1 MSERLT
7 AELTA
12 ELTADPRWSRT
23 QFAWAAIAILA
34 VLASLTGINN
44 GFALDDVHIIFENQ
58 RLHSLAEAWRLF
70 GQTYWPPEEGASLYR
85 PLTAVVFSLE
95 WAIGRGS
102 PLPFHVANIVLYAA
116 VVVALCRLAL
126 LIVSPTAAFV
136 AAALFAVHPLHV
148 EVVANVV
155 GQAELWVGLI
165 VFVSVARYIR
175 ARRAGP
181 LRHLEIIIQTAL
193 YFCACMFKEHA
204 IILPALLVSA
214 ELTLLNESG
223 RLRER
228 ARQLWPL
235 FVALALA
242 ACLFVFV
249 RTLVVGHVT
258 QGGPNALLLDA
269 TFLTRVFTMLRV
281 SMEWVRLLFWPASLS
296 ADYSSRR
303 IEAATSFDST
313 MLPGL
318 LVLFGAA
325 AIAWSQRR
333 SIPGVTFGILWAGV
347 SFLIPSNLIL
357 VTGFILAERA
367 LFLASAGI
375 AICGGIA
382 IVHFA
387 QAMKARGGFARFA
400 PAALVVALLV
410 AGIGRSSTR
419 NRVWHDNDR
428 LFRQTVLD
436 VPTSYRAHW
445 TLAEHLTDA
454 GQTQD
459 GLEEMLLAVVLG
471 KRDDPGLLSFAADR
485 FRMANQCPR
494 AMGMYRKALDIAPNL
509 PDLRFNASVCLLQL
523 GKLDEAR
530 ALARDGLVTSAADT
544 HLLRVISVAD
554 SLASLSKENNPKS

>member
-1 MSERLT
+1 MSDAVTDE
-7 AELTA
+7 
-12 ELTADPRWSRT
+12 PGQSRA
-23 QFAWAAIAILA
+23 QSVAWAAIAVLA
-34 VLASLTGINN
+34 LLASLTGISN

-58 RLHSLAEAWRLF
+58 RLHSLSEAWRLF
-70 GQTYWPPEEGASLYR
+70 GHTYWPPEEGASLYR
-85 PLTAVVFSLE
+85 PLTAVAFSLE

-102 PLPFHVANIVLYAA
+102 PLPFHIVNVVLYAA
-116 VVVALCRLAL
+116 VAVALYRLAL
-126 LIVSPTAAFV
+126 LIVSPVAAFV

-181 LRHLEIIIQTAL
+181 LRPQEIALQAVL
-193 YFCACMFKEHA
+193 YFAACMFKEHA
-204 IILPALLVSA
+204 IILPGLLLVA
-214 ELTLLNESG
+214 EVTLLNESG

-228 ARQLWPL
+228 ARQVWPL

-242 ACLFVFV
+242 GCLFVFV
-249 RTLVVGHVT
+249 RTLVVGRVA
-258 QGGPNALLLDA
+258 QAGPNALLFDA
-269 TFLTRVFTMLRV
+269 TFLTRVLTMLRV
-281 SMEWVRLLFWPASLS
+281 SMEWVRLLVWPASMS

-318 LVLFGAA
+318 LVLVGAA
-325 AIAWSQRR
+325 AIAWHLRR
-333 SIPGVTFGILWAGV
+333 SIPAAAFGILWAGATL
-347 SFLIPSNLIL
+347 LIPSNLIV

-375 AICGGIA
+375 AICAGIA
-382 IVHFA
+382 VVHFA
-387 QAMKARGGFARFA
+387 RVMAERGGLARFA
-400 PAALVVALLV
+400 PAAVVALLLV

-445 TLAEHLTDA
+445 TLAEHLTNA
-454 GQTQD
+454 GQTQE

-471 KRDDPGLLSFAADR
+471 KRNDPGLLSFAADR
-485 FRMANQCPR
+485 FRMADQCPR
-494 AMGMYRKALDIAPNL
+494 AMGMYRKALDIDPSL

-530 ALARDGLVTSAADT
+530 SLAQDGLRSSAADAN
-544 HLLRVISVAD
+544 LLRVIAVAD
-554 SLASLSKENNPKS
+554 SLANVSKGNNPKS

>member
-1 MSERLT
+1 MSEGLT
-7 AELTA
+7 AELT
-12 ELTADPRWSRT
+12 DPRWSRA
-23 QFAWAAIAILA
+23 QPVAWAAIAILA
-34 VLASLTGINN
+34 VLASLTGITN

-85 PLTAVVFSLE
+85 PLTAVAFSME

-102 PLPFHVANIVLYAA
+102 PLPFHLANIVLYAA
-116 VVVALCRLAL
+116 ASVALYRLAL

-148 EVVANVV
+148 EVVANSV
-155 GQAELWVGLI
+155 GQAELWVALI
-165 VFVSVARYIR
+165 VFVSVARYIG
-175 ARRAGP
+175 ARRGGP
-181 LRHLEIIIQTAL
+181 LRTSEILIQTAL

-204 IILPALLVSA
+204 IILPALLMSA
-214 ELTLLNESG
+214 ELTLVNESG
-223 RLRER
+223 SLRAR
-228 ARQLWPL
+228 VRQLWPL
-235 FVALALA
+235 FVALAIA
-242 ACLFVFV
+242 ACVFVFV
-249 RTLVVGHVT
+249 RTLVVGHLT
-258 QGGPNALLLDA
+258 QGGPNALLRDA
-269 TFLTRVFTMLRV
+269 TLLTRLFTMLRV

-318 LVLFGAA
+318 LVLVGAA
-325 AIAWSQRR
+325 AIAWSLRR
-333 SIPGVTFGILWAGV
+333 SIPAATFGILWAGV
-347 SFLIPSNLIL
+347 TLLIPSNLIL

-367 LFLASAGI
+367 LFLSSAGI
-375 AICGGIA
+375 AICAGIA

-387 QAMKARGGFARFA
+387 QAMKERGGFARFG
-400 PAALVVALLV
+400 PATLVFALLV

-428 LFRQTVLD
+428 LLRQTVLD

-454 GQTQD
+454 GQTQE

-494 AMGMYRKALDIAPNL
+494 AMGMYRKALGIAPDL
-509 PDLRFNASVCLLQL
+509 PDLRFNASVCLIQL

-530 ALARDGLVTSAADT
+530 ALAHDGLVTLPADT

-554 SLASLSKENNPKS
+554 SLANVSKENSPKS